1 MRSTLILIC
10 AALSAVGGCASAPAP
25 VEARAPLAQEVA
37 PSPAGSHAL
46 SHSLAVG
53 ESTRVPYR
61 AVARYT
67 LSAPELLDV
76 SVDRET
82 LHVVGVLPGTC
93 SMQVT
98 HLDGTSETRV
108 FRVEGADWRSEG
120 SDETVELR
128 VGEMLKRGAPQRIVA
143 IRSEKPLR
151 ALYSR
156 QGRELRII
164 ADRPGTG
171 RVLAIA
177 ADGSRT
183 IVTYVAKDDDGDAPP
198 LLGNR

>member
-10 AALSAVGGCASAPAP
+10 AALSAVGGCASAPTP
-25 VEARAPLAQEVA
+25 VDPRAPIAEEA
-37 PSPAGSHAL
+37 TPPAVTSQA
-46 SHSLAVG
+46 LAVG
-53 ESTRVPYR
+53 ESTRVPYH

-67 LSAPELLDV
+67 LSAPELLEV

-93 SMQVT
+93 SLQVT
-98 HLDGTSETRV
+98 HLDGTRETRT
-108 FRVEGADWRSEG
+108 FRVEGADWRSQG
-120 SDETVELR
+120 SGETVELR
-128 VGEMLKRGAPQRIVA
+128 VGEMLKRDAPQRIVA

-156 QGRELRII
+156 QGRELMVI
-164 ADRPGTG
+164 ADRAGTG

-183 IVTYVAKDDDGDAPP
+183 IVTYVAKDEDGDAAA
-198 LLGNR
+198 LVGNR